1 MEDVKSFFKKHYN
14 PANAIMVVAGNV
26 ETDHVKQLAEKW
38 FADIPA
44 GIKPKRNLPLEPIQ
58 KEKRVLSVS
67 RDVPVNAIY
76 KTFHMCSR
84 MDQKFYTTDIISDLL
99 SRGNSSRL
107 YISLVKELKLF
118 TEINAYVSGEM
129 DPGLFIISGRLNEK
143 VTMEQAEKGIDDEI
157 KKLLETKISE
167 EELQKCKNRI
177 ESALVFGEMEALN
190 KATNLAISELMGGA
204 HLINEEAG
212 KFQAVTIDDV
222 RNVAKEM
229 FKEENSSVLYY
240 NKIKK

>member
-1 MEDVKSFFKKHYN
+1 
-14 PANAIMVVAGNV
+14 
-26 ETDHVKQLAEKW
+26 
-38 FADIPA
+38 
-44 GIKPKRNLPLEPIQ
+44 
-58 KEKRVLSVS
+58 
-67 RDVPVNAIY
+67 
-76 KTFHMCSR
+76 

-107 YISLVKELKLF
+107 YISLVKESKLF

-129 DPGLFIISGRLNEK
+129 DPGLFIVSGRLNEK

-157 KKLLETKISE
+157 KKLIEVKITE

-222 RNVAKEM
+222 MSVAKEM
-229 FKEENSSVLYY
+229 FREENSSVLYY
-240 NKIKK
+240 NKLKK